1 MLGFC
6 YFYFMIYLGNSKD
19 YEDIEKK
26 YKAFLEKIKTYF
38 EKYGYT
44 YYESSD
50 CFTNMPETND
60 GVFRYGSQLD
70 IIHWTDYDFLLDFKT
85 LRCTYLPNG
94 KTSINSVNTEIKYN
108 LNNEFDYETLEK
120 WLESQKVVINQ
131 VMLYGKKKKVEK
143 KIKNLEKDFK

>member
-1 MLGFC
+1 MKHFLFTC
-6 YFYFMIYLGNSKD
+6 TDPENV
-19 YEDIEKK
+19 EKK
-26 YKAFLEKIKTYF
+26 YNAFIDKLKTYF

-44 YYESSD
+44 FHDRIDS
-50 CFTNMPETND
+50 FINMPETND
-60 GVFRYGSQLD
+60 GVFRNGSEME
-70 IIHWTDYDFLLDFKT
+70 INHWSEYDFMLDFKT

-94 KTSINSVNTEIKYN
+94 KTSINTVNTEIRYN
-108 LNNEFDYETLEK
+108 LNDEFNYETLEK

>member
-1 MLGFC
+1 M
-6 YFYFMIYLGNSKD
+6 MDISTEK
-19 YEDIEKK
+19 DIEKK
-26 YKAFLEKIKTYF
+26 FNSFIDKLKPYF

-44 YYESSD
+44 YNKIYYRKHY
-50 CFTNMPETND
+50 FINMPEIND
-60 GVFRYGSQLD
+60 GVFRYGSEME
-70 IIHWTDYDFLLDFKT
+70 INHWSEYNFRIGFKT

-94 KTSINSVNTEIKYN
+94 KTSVSTVNTEINYN
-108 LNNEFDYETLEK
+108 LNDEFDYETLEK

>member
-19 YEDIEKK
+19 IEDIEKK

-44 YYESSD
+44 YD
-50 CFTNMPETND
+50 DRFDGFTSMPETND
-60 GVFRYGSQLD
+60 GVFRYGSQMD
-70 IIHWTDYDFLLDFKT
+70 IMHWVDYTILLDFKT

-94 KTSINSVNTEIKYN
+94 KTSINSVNTEIRYN
-108 LNNEFDYETLEK
+108 LNDEFDYETLEK

-131 VMLYGKKKKVEK
+131 VSLYGKKKKVEK

>member
-1 MLGFC
+1 
-6 YFYFMIYLGNSKD
+6 MIYLGNSKD
-19 YEDIEKK
+19 KDDIEKK

-44 YYESSD
+44 YD
-50 CFTNMPETND
+50 DRIDGFTNIPETND
-60 GVFRYGSQLD
+60 GLFRYGSQMD
-70 IIHWTDYDFLLDFKT
+70 IIHWTDYTFLLDYRT

-94 KTSINSVNTEIKYN
+94 KTSISTVNTEIKYN
-108 LNNEFDYETLEK
+108 LNDEFDYETLEK

-131 VMLYGKKKKVEK
+131 VLLYGKKKKVEK